1 MEDFMNNGNGNG
13 KHAAF
18 KLSVDTMTL
27 IEALS
32 AAEYGSIATNA
43 ALSDLIGRNVQGEA
57 RGVLNSALR
66 CLERDYQMF
75 FSCVR
80 GEGWM
85 RITESEH
92 LSAAPAAGRTK
103 IRRAARRVRAS
114 LSHLP
119 NAKLSREEQTKKLE
133 EMSYLGTL
141 EEYTK
146 EKKAEKEPEKAQAK
160 PTADK
165 KQLDVF
171 KKKKD

>member
-1 MEDFMNNGNGNG
+1 MNNGNG

-18 KLSVDTMTL
+18 KLSVDTLTL

-32 AAEYGSIATNA
+32 AADYGQIATNA
-43 ALSDLIGRNVQGEA
+43 ALSELIGRNVQTEA

-103 IRRAARRVRAS
+103 IRRAARRVRSS

-146 EKKAEKEPEKAQAK
+146 EKKAEQAQKVQAAPNASKKA
-160 PTADK
+160 
-165 KQLDVF
+165 LDLF
-171 KKKKD
+171 KKKN

>member
-1 MEDFMNNGNGNG
+1 MNNGNG

-18 KLSVDTMTL
+18 KLSVDALTL

-32 AAEYGSIATNA
+32 AAEYGSVAKNS
-43 ALSDLIGRNVQGEA
+43 ALSDLIGRNVQTEA
-57 RGVLNSALR
+57 AGVLRSALR
-66 CLERDYQMF
+66 SLERDYQMF
-75 FSCVR
+75 FSNVR

-103 IRRAARRVRAS
+103 IRRAAGRVRRS

-141 EEYTK
+141 EEYAK
-146 EKKAEKEPEKAQAK
+146 EKKADATPEKVQAK
-160 PTADK
+160 PNPSK
-165 KQLDVF
+165 KALELF
-171 KKKKD
+171 GKKKSG